1 MTKRLLVACCILVGL
16 LLAACDNDAPPTATP
31 VPEVVI
37 DASASATPAAEAPDG
52 AQNVPA
58 TPTATATPIGTPTP
72 PPIAGTVT
80 LWHSWAGAD
89 GDALNAMLDTAAQ
102 RYPELTVQTL
112 FVAYDD
118 LVQAYVSAVQNGGG
132 PDLFLAPNQ
141 WLGDLVDAQAVLA
154 LDEAQLG
161 AELDA
166 FWPAAR
172 DSMRWRGTLYGLPT
186 NFELVS
192 LFYNRGYIE
201 PGALPGTTDDML
213 ALVQNNSLLGVGLYN
228 SLYHL
233 YWGIPAY
240 GGQLFDENGMAVLD
254 QSPGTADYLNWLA
267 AMNGAPGNFVDSD
280 YAMLLDRFKKGE
292 FAFFVDGPWSI
303 DDLRGA
309 LGDNLGVAQLPAGP
323 AGPGKPWLSAD
334 GIFLNP
340 ASTADQQRL
349 ARALA
354 LHLSSAESGAA
365 LAQIAHRLPANN
377 AVIIADDP
385 LLAGFMQQAVFAEPM
400 PLIPEMNEAWG
411 YGGDMLIKAL
421 NGVAEADEIVRETT
435 TLINEANG
443 K

>member
-1 MTKRLLVACCILVGL
+1 MTKRLLVVYCILVGL

-31 VPEVVI
+31 TPEVVV
-37 DASASATPAAEAPDG
+37 DENVSATPAAEAPDG
-52 AQNVPA
+52 AQNEPA
-58 TPTATATPIGTPTP
+58 QPTATATPIGTPTP

-89 GDALNAMLDTAAQ
+89 GDALNAMLDAAAQ

-132 PDLFLAPNQ
+132 PDLILAPNQ

-154 LDEAQLG
+154 LDEGQLG

-192 LFYNRGYIE
+192 LYYNRGYIE

-213 ALVQNNSLLGVGLYN
+213 LLAQNNALLGVGLYN

-240 GGQLFDENGMAVLD
+240 GGQLFDENGVAVLD
-254 QSPGTADYLNWLA
+254 RSPGTADYLNWLV
-267 AMNGAPGNFVDSD
+267 AMNGAPGNYIDSD
-280 YAMLLDRFKKGE
+280 YGMLLDRFKKGE
-292 FAFFVDGPWSI
+292 FAFLWMVPGAWTTCA
-303 DDLRGA
+303 A

-340 ASTADQQRL
+340 ASSADQQRL
-349 ARALA
+349 ALVLA
-354 LHLSSAESGAA
+354 LHLSSAESGTA

-421 NGVAEADEIVRETT
+421 NGVADASKVVSETT